1 MRQPFTD
8 GMREERGAVLVISL
22 LVMTLL
28 VVQGLAFL
36 ATARTEGTIA
46 SNFSNQTRTCYAAE
60 AGLESGL
67 VDLRAG
73 PASTLTPTDANSR
86 PSRPRH

>member
-46 SNFSNQTRTCYAAE
+46 SNFSKQTRTCYAAE